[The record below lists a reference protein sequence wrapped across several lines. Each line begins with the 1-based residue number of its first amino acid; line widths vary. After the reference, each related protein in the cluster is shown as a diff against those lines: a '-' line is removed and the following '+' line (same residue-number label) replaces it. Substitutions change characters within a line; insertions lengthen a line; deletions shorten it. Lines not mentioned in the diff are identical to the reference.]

1 LKLSLPGITCYHD
14 SIPKEGPIMA
24 QLIVR
29 NIEDDVKDRLVQRA
43 RRHGHSME
51 EEVRTILR
59 DAVHEEMKPEPDLG
73 LGTRLANFF
82 AKHNFDVEIEE
93 FKGHQA
99 RPAVFE

>member
-1 LKLSLPGITCYHD
+1 
-14 SIPKEGPIMA
+14 MA

-51 EEVRTILR
+51 EEVRDHSARCGSGR
-59 DAVHEEMKPEPDLG
+59 DEARAGRSDF
-73 LGTRLANFF
+73 GTRLANFF
-82 AKHNFDVEIEE
+82 AEHNLDLEIEE

-99 RPAVFE
+99 RPAVFD

>member
-1 LKLSLPGITCYHD
+1 
-14 SIPKEGPIMA
+14 MA

-59 DAVHEEMKPEPDLG
+59 DAVQEEMKPEPELDF
-73 LGTRLANFF
+73 GTRLANFF
-82 AKHNFDVEIEE
+82 AKHHLDVEIEE

-99 RPAVFE
+99 RPAVFD

>member
-1 LKLSLPGITCYHD
+1 
-14 SIPKEGPIMA
+14 MA

-29 NIEDDVKDRLVQRA
+29 NIEDEVKDRLVQRA

-59 DAVHEEMKPEPDLG
+59 DAVQEDMKPAPDLG
-73 LGTRLANFF
+73 FGTRLANFF
-82 AKHNFDVEIEE
+82 ATHNFDFEIEE
-93 FKGHQA
+93 LKGQKA